1 MRLIATIALL
11 ACLAPSLRAEER
23 DPTARAKLYFE
34 TGRLL
39 YKQGDYEQA
48 AKQFN
53 AGYALLPRPQ
63 FLLNSGLCYQKL
75 DQLDKAHESYQR
87 FLREAAAD
95 DPDRERVQKWLGE
108 VEVKLAAQRAQQQQ
122 QRAAEPATG
131 PSIMAPTAAPT
142 SNGGVTLTAAPPPP
156 KKSFARRNWWI
167 FPVAGV
173 VVAGAVVG
181 IVLGVRAGG
190 PSCSGMPGCI
200 DLR

>member
-1 MRLIATIALL
+1 MRVATAIALL
-11 ACLAPSLRAEER
+11 IFLAPSLRAEEK

-53 AGYALLPRPQ
+53 AGYVLLPRPQ

-75 DQLDKAHESYQR
+75 EQLDKARDHYQR
-87 FLREAAAD
+87 FLSEAPPD
-95 DPDRERVQKWLGE
+95 DPDRERANKWLGE
-108 VEVKLAAQRAQQQQ
+108 VEVMLAAQRAVREQ
-122 QRAAEPATG
+122 QRQNEP
-131 PSIMAPTAAPT
+131 SVAPIIAPAPRN
-142 SNGGVTLTAAPPPP
+142 SGVTLTAAPPPP
-156 KKSFARRNWWI
+156 RQSFVRRNWWI

-181 IVLGVRAGG
+181 IVLGVRASG
-190 PSCSGMPGCI
+190 PSCNNMPGCL
-200 DLR
+200 DFR

>member
-1 MRLIATIALL
+1 MKLIATIALL
-11 ACLAPSLRAEER
+11 SCMAPSLRAEER

-75 DQLDKAHESYQR
+75 DQLEKARDHYQR
-87 FLREAAAD
+87 FLHEAPAD
-95 DPDRERVQKWLGE
+95 DPDRERAQKWLSE
-108 VEVKLAAQRAQQQQ
+108 VDVKLAAQRAAPPQHPS
-122 QRAAEPATG
+122 EPAAVPPIAT
-131 PSIMAPTAAPT
+131 PPAAPA
-142 SNGGVTLTAAPPPP
+142 SNGGATLTAAPTPPR
-156 KKSFARRNWWI
+156 KSFVRRNWWI

-173 VVAGAVVG
+173 VVAGVVVG
-181 IVLGVRAGG
+181 AVLGARASG